1 MKMSSK
7 AKAAREDW
15 TGLTFANNWIIQKK
29 LNCAEYRA
37 IYKETTGEDK
47 IIKNTHY
54 LCYNQDC
61 GVSTYLERT
70 LIQRAMNSKVSMLSK
85 CKGCTNGCK
94 KGECHYSTA
103 VREKNLTKTPDRSA
117 KVAVGETYGTFL
129 VKSIS
134 PSGNSTNH
142 QLAVEIE
149 CVLCGKTKIASANS
163 TATCSVAC
171 DCFRN
176 HSTGETLIKK
186 YLDEHNYDYN
196 AEFTFENLYGVG
208 GGSLRYDFAVFDGV
222 RLITLI
228 EFDGEQHFQEAGS
241 YYNQTGRVQIH
252 DDIKNTF
259 AAENNLSLLRIPYTE
274 CYRIKEILDD
284 WFKLHN

>member
-1 MKMSSK
+1 MSSK

-37 IYKETTGEDK
+37 IYKEATGEDK
-47 IIKNTHY
+47 IIKNAHY

-61 GVSTYLERT
+61 GVFTYLERT
-70 LIQRAMNSKVSMLSK
+70 VIQRAMNSKATTLSK

-103 VREKNLTKTPDRSA
+103 VREKNLTKIPDRSQ
-117 KVAVGETYGTFL
+117 KVAIGETYGVFL
-129 VKSIS
+129 VKNIS

-149 CVLCGKTKIASANS
+149 CTLCGKTKVASANAV
-163 TATCSVAC
+163 ATCSAAC

-176 HSTGETLIKK
+176 HSTGEMLVKK
-186 YLDEHNYDYN
+186 YLDDHNYDYT

-208 GGSLRYDFAVFDGV
+208 GGSLRYDFAVFDSM

-241 YYNQTGRVQIH
+241 YYNESGKVQIH

-274 CYRIKEILDD
+274 CHRVNEILDD
-284 WFKLHN
+284 WFKIHF